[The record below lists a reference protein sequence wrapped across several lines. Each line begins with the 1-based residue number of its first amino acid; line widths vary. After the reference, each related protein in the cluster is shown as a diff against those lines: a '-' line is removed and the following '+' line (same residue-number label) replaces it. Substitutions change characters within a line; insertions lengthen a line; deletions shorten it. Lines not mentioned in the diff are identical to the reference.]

1 MGDSG
6 GGHTQHPLEYVSRNK
21 SLKNKEEDVME
32 KATGLTMEPFILVHN
47 RQKLHPT
54 DAVAGGRQCGN

>member
-1 MGDSG
+1 
-6 GGHTQHPLEYVSRNK
+6 
-21 SLKNKEEDVME
+21 ME